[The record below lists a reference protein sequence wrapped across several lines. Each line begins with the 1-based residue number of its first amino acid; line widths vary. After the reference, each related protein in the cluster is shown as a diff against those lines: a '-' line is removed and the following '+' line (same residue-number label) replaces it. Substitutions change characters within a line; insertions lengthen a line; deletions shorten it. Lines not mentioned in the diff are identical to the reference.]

1 MSSSKQTKFSGTK
14 AAGISILAL
23 CLLAFSQ
30 LLALL
35 IGNKLGEGVADE
47 NGKYAGGR
55 RNVSGDRKYFH
66 WNFICGS
73 GTWRSLSDL

>member
-14 AAGISILAL
+14 AAGVSILAL
-23 CLLAFSQ
+23 FAAFGTS
-30 LLALL
+30 
-35 IGNKLGEGVADE
+35 DR
-47 NGKYAGGR
+47 KYAGGR

>member
-14 AAGISILAL
+14 AAGISILA
-23 CLLAFSQ
+23 AFGTS
-30 LLALL
+30 
-35 IGNKLGEGVADE
+35 DR
-47 NGKYAGGR
+47 KYAGGR

>member
-14 AAGISILAL
+14 AKRRKYSCTLSSGIFA
-23 CLLAFSQ
+23 AFGTS
-30 LLALL
+30 
-35 IGNKLGEGVADE
+35 DW
-47 NGKYAGGR
+47 KYAGGR